1 MIRLVALAVPLMT
14 ASVPAHAYMGP
25 LMSLGAIGAALGVA
39 GTFLLG
45 IVGVVFYPIKRLY
58 RKIRGIADEEP
69 IPPPPPPPVE

>member
-1 MIRLVALAVPLMT
+1 MMRLSALAILLLT

-45 IVGVVFYPIKRLY
+45 ILGVVFYPVKRLY
-58 RKIRGIADEEP
+58 RKIRGIPDEEAPPSP
-69 IPPPPPPPVE
+69 IPPREE